1 MAVRYLRIRGL
12 LRKGFRVDKT
22 GGGGTLITSAGES
35 IVDLN
40 DPKVRQSL
48 AHHKAI
54 GAFVEVGPS
63 VNATGAPTIV
73 SGGVVTA
80 GAGLSVNV
88 SVSEI
93 RPDGP
98 GVTGAYVAGS
108 AATNLAI
115 GANASGNPRIDL
127 VTHPEAGGAAAVTA
141 GTPAVAPVAPA
152 TPAGKIP
159 LATVAVANGAVA
171 PGTITDVR
179 PRP

>member
-1 MAVRYLRIRGL
+1 MAQRYVRIRGL

-22 GGGGTLITSAGES
+22 GGGGTQVTSAGET

-40 DPKVRQSL
+40 DPLVRRSL
-48 AHHKAI
+48 AKHAAI
-54 GAFVEVGPS
+54 GAFTPVGAAP
-63 VNATGAPTIV
+63 NATGAPTIV
-73 SGGVVTA
+73 SGGAVTA

-88 SVSEI
+88 SASEI

-98 GVTGAYVAGS
+98 GVTGPYLAGT

-127 VTHPEAGGAAAVTA
+127 VTHPVAGGAAAVTA
-141 GTPAVAPVAPA
+141 GTPAAVPVAPA